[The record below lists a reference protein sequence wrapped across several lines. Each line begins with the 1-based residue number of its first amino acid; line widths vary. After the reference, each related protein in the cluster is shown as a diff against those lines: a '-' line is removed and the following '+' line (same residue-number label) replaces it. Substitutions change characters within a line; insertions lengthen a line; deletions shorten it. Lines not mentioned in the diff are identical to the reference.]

1 MDQDKDFQQES
12 VRIMSQKP
20 MELEVEQQ
28 TGVARHER
36 TPERKTQRSGYYYPS
51 LLKPRRRAEQVLLAV
66 GEHAYVEGVSI
77 HKVDELLQAMGLTGF
92 DKSAFW
98 GPARRWTK

>member
-1 MDQDKDFQQES
+1 
-12 VRIMSQKP
+12 
-20 MELEVEQQ
+20 
-28 TGVARHER
+28 
-36 TPERKTQRSGYYYPS
+36 